1 MFFDNDISN
10 CLGDGMYFNN
20 LDFLILGLYCVGIIG
35 LAQYVSRNKSG
46 KEVTSEDYFLAGRS
60 LPWWAIGAS
69 LIAANI
75 SAEQIIGM
83 SGQGFVVGMAIAV
96 WELTAAIALIV
107 MAKYFLPLFLEKKI
121 YTMPQFL
128 EQRFDK
134 RVSLVLSF
142 FWLTVYIFI
151 NLTTVLWLGALAIN
165 TLTGLDPM
173 YGSILLALFALAYSL
188 SGGLK
193 AVAMT
198 DIVQVVLLIF
208 GGFAVLYI
216 ALNQISGSNGVF
228 EGLGI
233 VFNAMPEK
241 FDMILSPDNPSYINL
256 PGVWVLIGAGVWIGH
271 FSYWGFNQY
280 ITQRA
285 LGAKSLQ
292 EAQKGVMFA
301 AYLKLLMPIVIV
313 LPGICAAMAMEME
326 LIPSISKSDQAYP
339 SMMTLLPHGLL
350 GLTFAA
356 LIAAIVSSLAS
367 MTNSIGTIFAM
378 DVYRSF
384 ATKEV
389 SQANLIKTGRMAV
402 VGGLFIAVLVAP
414 MLDSFDSLFQY
425 IQEFTGLFTP
435 GILVIFLV
443 ALFWKKATTMSVLVA
458 AISSLVL
465 SISISALF
473 PDFAYI
479 HRMGVVFFLSGFG
492 CYLTALIQGYS
503 NQPKAIDLKGIDFST
518 SQAFNINAGIISFI
532 LAMIYILLW

>member
-10 CLGDGMYFNN
+10 SLGDEMYLDN
-20 LDFLILGLYCVGIIG
+20 LDFYILGLYCVGIIAF
-35 LAQYVSRNKSG
+35 AQYVSRSKSG

-75 SAEQIIGM
+75 SAEQILGM
-83 SGQGFVVGMAIAV
+83 SGQGFLVGMAIAV

-134 RVSLVLSF
+134 RVSLLLSF

-151 NLTTVLWLGALAIN
+151 NLTAILWLGALAIN
-165 TLTGLDPM
+165 TLTDLPPL

-216 ALNQISGSNGVF
+216 SLNLISESQGVIQ
-228 EGLGI
+228 GLGI
-233 VFNAMPEK
+233 VFKAMPEK
-241 FDMILSPDNPSYINL
+241 FDMILSPDNPGYKDL
-256 PGVWVLIGAGVWIGH
+256 PGVWVLIGGGVWVGH
-271 FSYWGFNQY
+271 FAYWGFNQY

-313 LPGICAAMAMEME
+313 LPGICAAVAMEMQ
-326 LIPSISKSDQAYP
+326 LIPLIDKEDQAYP
-339 SMMTLLPHGLL
+339 TIMTLLPHGLL

-356 LIAAIVSSLAS
+356 LIAAIVSSIAS

-378 DVYRSF
+378 DIYRSF
-384 ATKEV
+384 ASHEV
-389 SQANLIKTGRMAV
+389 SQASLIKVGRIAV
-402 VGGLFIAVLVAP
+402 IGGLFIAVLVAP
-414 MLDSFDSLFQY
+414 LLDSFQSLFQY
-425 IQEFTGLFTP
+425 IQNFTGLFTP
-435 GILVIFLV
+435 GILVIFLA

-458 AISSLVL
+458 AIFSLVL
-465 SISISALF
+465 SIAISDLF
-473 PDFAYI
+473 PDFSFI
-479 HRMGVVFFLSGFG
+479 HRMGLVFFLSGFV
-492 CYLTALIQGYS
+492 CILTAWLQGYS
-503 NQPKAIDLKGIDFST
+503 DQPKAINLDGIDFST
-518 SQAFNINAGIISFI
+518 SKAFNINAIIITFI
-532 LAMIYILLW
+532 LSAIYLLLW